1 MLNYEDQR
9 ILKELAFRIRERY
22 PEARIWAYGSRARG
36 TATWDSDFDVFIVL
50 ARVDQSIDRWIRYLA
65 WEVGFENDRVITT
78 VVMNQFEFEQGPM
91 SESTLV
97 GNVLQEGIAA

>member
-1 MLNYEDQR
+1 MLTHDDQR
-9 ILKELAFRIRERY
+9 ILEELANRVRERY

-50 ARVDQSIDRWIRYLA
+50 ARIDQNIDRWIRDLA
-65 WEVGFENDRVITT
+65 WKVGFDNDRVITT

-97 GNVLQEGIAA
+97 GNILLEGIAA